1 MIDFIY
7 NTIIFSGWVFRSNDA
22 STTDTAGIEMPIGSF
37 RSRCETFSTTV
48 ELRLLELIKT
58 RGGLDK

>member
-7 NTIIFSGWVFRSNDA
+7 NTIIFSGWVFRPNDA
-22 STTDTAGIEMPIGSF
+22 STTDIAGIEMPSGSF

-48 ELRLLELIKT
+48 KLRLLELIKT
-58 RGGLDK
+58 RGGFG